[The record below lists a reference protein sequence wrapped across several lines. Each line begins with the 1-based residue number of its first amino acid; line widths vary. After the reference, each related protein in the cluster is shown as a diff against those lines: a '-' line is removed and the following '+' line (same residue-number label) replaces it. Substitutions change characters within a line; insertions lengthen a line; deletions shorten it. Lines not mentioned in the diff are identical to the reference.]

1 MYVHLRGMRMRVRRY
16 YDMCR
21 TLLAARSA
29 DPADGTDYSE
39 HPLAKF
45 RFDSKHER
53 ERKGE
58 EPRPEED
65 TSTNPLFKPI
75 PAPSRLES
83 LLIANQMQ
91 AYCQQINQFTGQSF
105 AKLFLMQ
112 SVNAGGE

>member
-1 MYVHLRGMRMRVRRY
+1 MLKKKIE
-16 YDMCR
+16 
-21 TLLAARSA
+21 AQ
-29 DPADGTDYSE
+29 
-39 HPLAKF
+39 
-45 RFDSKHER
+45 ER

-65 TSTNPLFKPI
+65 TSTNPLFKQI

>member
-1 MYVHLRGMRMRVRRY
+1 MRAQHPAHAHAPPPPRPQT
-16 YDMCR
+16 DF
-21 TLLAARSA
+21 LLKKKIEAQ
-29 DPADGTDYSE
+29 
-39 HPLAKF
+39 
-45 RFDSKHER
+45 ER